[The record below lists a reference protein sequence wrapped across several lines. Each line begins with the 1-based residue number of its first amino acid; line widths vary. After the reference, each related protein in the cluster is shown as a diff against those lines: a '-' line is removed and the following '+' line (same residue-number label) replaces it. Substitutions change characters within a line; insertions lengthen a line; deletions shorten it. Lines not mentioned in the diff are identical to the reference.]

1 MQKDTFLG
9 ENHTFP
15 SIKAKPPPV
24 PPRGR
29 GRKWS
34 VKREAMPSGWLLSP
48 PRGSWRGLGLNNRKR
63 MIFAKKCIFLH
74 FLAFFYC

>member
-15 SIKAKPPPV
+15 SINLQLPQGGEEESEA
-24 PPRGR
+24 
-29 GRKWS
+29 WS

-48 PRGSWRGLGLNNRKR
+48 PRGSWRG
-63 MIFAKKCIFLH
+63 A
-74 FLAFFYC
+74 

>member
-9 ENHTFP
+9 KNHTFP
-15 SIKAKPPPV
+15 VNKVKPPPD

-34 VKREAMPSGWLLSP
+34 VKREAWSV
-48 PRGSWRGLGLNNRKR
+48 KR
-63 MIFAKKCIFLH
+63 EA
-74 FLAFFYC
+74 